1 MQNPWAELSGDSPCV
16 LQTDRDA
23 VDRVNDRFSLQPD
36 FQIQSQLLPEP
47 FIGTPTAAVYLLG
60 LNPGYCPADDEWHN
74 NTRFRHAIQNCL
86 NHKPA
91 NLPFYFLD
99 PQFVEAPGAIWW
111 KQRTRWLKNE
121 VELTTLAQN
130 LFCVELFPYHSRR
143 YKPIPKV
150 ISQNQLVPSS
160 QYSVHLVRQA
170 ISTIANSLNYKPVER
185 IHRALCDA
193 AVVKRLF
200 LHARSLRHGKALEP
214 KISDNCPASGQHC
227 LSTE

>member
-47 FIGTPTAAVYLLG
+47 FIGAPTAAVYLLG

-170 ISTIANSLNYKPVER
+170 IAAQKTIVAM
-185 IHRALCDA
+185 
-193 AVVKRLF
+193 
-200 LHARSLRHGKALEP
+200 RSFKKWCQLLPE
-214 KISDNCPASGQHC
+214 
-227 LSTE
+227 LSTYPKLVRLNSPQNVSLSPKNLPGFPLVIRDLQQR